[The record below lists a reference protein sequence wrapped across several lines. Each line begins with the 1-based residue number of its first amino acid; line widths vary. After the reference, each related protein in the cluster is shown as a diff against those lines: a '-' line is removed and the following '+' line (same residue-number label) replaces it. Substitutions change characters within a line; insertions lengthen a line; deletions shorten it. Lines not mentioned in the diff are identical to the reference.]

1 MRGESDAFLRK
12 NLFQEKVKKVKGKGG
27 NYGVLDD
34 FLLLIRS
41 HKMLA
46 QGRQWSLI
54 IIFSKRCSVISAHS
68 RKHTQQH
75 SAFSTVD
82 LSRSS
87 KIPGSWTALLYD
99 NQWEGVPAFFSP
111 FTGSQALPVELNRFG
126 DNPKFMWQTPTTMCD
141 STALRRV

>member
-46 QGRQWSLI
+46 QGRQ
-54 IIFSKRCSVISAHS
+54 
-68 RKHTQQH
+68 
-75 SAFSTVD
+75 
-82 LSRSS
+82 
-87 KIPGSWTALLYD
+87 
-99 NQWEGVPAFFSP
+99 
-111 FTGSQALPVELNRFG
+111 
-126 DNPKFMWQTPTTMCD
+126 
-141 STALRRV
+141 